1 MQGFVP
7 IMQMGRPRP
16 SKGRN
21 LVLLLACIGQV
32 VEDPVEGIQHLVST
46 EEEADLQISGPHYD
60 L

>member
-1 MQGFVP
+1 
-7 IMQMGRPRP
+7 MQMGRPRP
-16 SKGRN
+16 SKSRN

-32 VEDPVEGIQHLVST
+32 MEDPVEGIQHLVST